1 MKIISFVALLLLG
14 ISFVISFIALFL
26 TLRAPVGLSSQN
38 RIQLNNLANEITQM
52 ATLSAQNTHSLQEA
66 TTVNNNVTINPFL
79 LPRLQACQSANRVAI
94 GPVVQLAQTRLA
106 QLILFNT
113 TLNFTSLAVSLN
125 VSMDATTTLYG
136 LMGGTGV
143 ITTHGSGTTLP
154 PTTAWNYTL
163 QGFTLATG
171 REIYFLSFPAGQKAF
186 FAINGTNTIQL
197 DMGTSFWASVGS
209 GQDSILDDQTHKLDN
224 APNFIRFLR
233 RVYSGSS
240 IVLVGDTPFTTEN
253 FVQII
258 QNLELQL

>member
-66 TTVNNNVTINPFL
+66 ATVNNNVTINPFL
-79 LPRLQACQSANRVAI
+79 LPRLQECQSANRVAI

-113 TLNFTSLAVSLN
+113 TLNFTSLDASLN

-136 LMGGTGV
+136 LMDGTGV

-154 PTTAWNYTL
+154 TTAWNYTL
-163 QGFTLATG
+163 QGFTLTTG

-258 QNLELQL
+258 NNLELQL